1 MTPEEAAQ
9 ALYAVMPRAI
19 SREVLEEYGIEA
31 TEDQAR
37 DLTREV
43 LSLNLYWVRA
53 AIDAHIPRQ
62 YRAVLFDRLVQL
74 IQQDWKTFHQHDE
87 AWAHYLT
94 EFNERESVY
103 RPIGNEPGGDLAV
116 AREAGTILEDQAI
129 VSAEDRAKVFA
140 FLVDHVPL
148 DRYGEILGAER

>member
-1 MTPEEAAQ
+1 MTPEEAAH

-19 SREVLEEYGIEA
+19 SRGVLEEYGIEA

-62 YRAVLFDRLVQL
+62 YRTVLFDRLVQL
-74 IQQDWKTFHQHDE
+74 IQQDWGGAVESGLAAANTFN
-87 AWAHYLT
+87 L
-94 EFNERESVY
+94 
-103 RPIGNEPGGDLAV
+103 PIC
-116 AREAGTILEDQAI
+116 
-129 VSAEDRAKVFA
+129 K
-140 FLVDHVPL
+140 
-148 DRYGEILGAER
+148 

>member
-9 ALYAVMPRAI
+9 ALYAVMPKAI
-19 SREVLEEYGIEA
+19 SRALLEEYGIEA
-31 TEDQAR
+31 TEAQAR
-37 DLTREV
+37 DLTKEV
-43 LSLNLYWVRA
+43 LSLNLYWIRA

-62 YRAVLFDRLVQL
+62 YRTVLFDRLVEL
-74 IQQDWKTFHQHDE
+74 IQQDWDAFQQPDRPWADCLAEFH
-87 AWAHYLT
+87 
-94 EFNERESVY
+94 EREAVY

-129 VSAEDRAKVFA
+129 VSAEDRTKVLA
-140 FLVDHVPL
+140 FLLDHVPL

>member
-31 TEDQAR
+31 AEDQVR

-53 AIDAHIPRQ
+53 AIDAHIPRR
-62 YRAVLFDRLVQL
+62 YRVVLFDRLVQL
-74 IQQDWKTFHQHDE
+74 IQQDWETFHQHDKP
-87 AWAHYLT
+87 WAHYLT

-116 AREAGTILEDQAI
+116 AREAGTILEDQAT

-140 FLVDHVPL
+140 FLLDHVPL
-148 DRYGEILGAER
+148 DRYGEILGAEG

>member
-19 SREVLEEYGIEA
+19 TREALEEYGITA

-37 DLTREV
+37 DFTREV

-62 YRAVLFDRLVQL
+62 YRAILGDRLSQL
-74 IQQDWKTFHQHDE
+74 IQQDWQTFNQQE
-87 AWAHYLT
+87 RPWAQYLA
-94 EFNERESVY
+94 EFNEREAVY
-103 RPIGNEPGGDLAV
+103 RPIGNEPGGDVAV
-116 AREAGTILEDQAI
+116 AREAGTILEDQGV
-129 VSAEDRAKVFA
+129 VSAEDRTNVLA
-140 FLVDHVPL
+140 FLLDHVHL
-148 DRYGEILGAER
+148 DRYGEILDTER

>member
-19 SREVLEEYGIEA
+19 SRALLEEYGIEA

-37 DLTREV
+37 DLTKEV

-62 YRAVLFDRLVQL
+62 YRTVLFDRLVEL
-74 IQQDWKTFHQHDE
+74 IQQDWESFHQQGRP
-87 AWAHYLT
+87 WADYLR
-94 EFNERESVY
+94 EFHEREAVY
-103 RPIGNEPGGDLAV
+103 RPIGNEPGGDLTV
-116 AREAGTILEDQAI
+116 AKEAGTILEDQAT
-129 VSAEDRAKVFA
+129 VSAEDRTKVLA

-148 DRYGEILGAER
+148 DRYGEILDAER

>member
-9 ALYAVMPRAI
+9 ALYAAMPRAI
-19 SREVLEEYGIEA
+19 SRALLEEYGIEA

-37 DLTREV
+37 DLTKEV

-62 YRAVLFDRLVQL
+62 YRTVLFDRLVQL
-74 IQQDWKTFHQHDE
+74 IKEDWETFHQQGRP
-87 AWAHYLT
+87 WADYLK
-94 EFNERESVY
+94 EFHEREAVY

-116 AREAGTILEDQAI
+116 AREAGTILEDQAT
-129 VSAEDRAKVFA
+129 VSAEDRTKVLA
-140 FLVDHVPL
+140 FLLDHVPL
-148 DRYGEILGAER
+148 DHYGEILGAER